1 MTHKLEV
8 TKLLGNTIRILIS
21 DGRVIEGEF
30 SCIDKELNIIL
41 ATSVEYHGVKAEN
54 GKDLLETKITIIQH
68 CFLYFDFQH
77 YFS

>member
-8 TKLLGNTIRILIS
+8 TKLLGNKIRVLIS

-41 ATSVEYHGVKAEN
+41 ATSVEYHGVKVEN
-54 GKDLLETKITIIQH
+54 GKDL
-68 CFLYFDFQH
+68 
-77 YFS
+77 

>member
-8 TKLLGNTIRILIS
+8 TKLLGNKIRVLIS

-41 ATSVEYHGVKAEN
+41 ATSVEYHGVKVEN
-54 GKDLLETKITIIQH
+54 GKDLWRRK
-68 CFLYFDFQH
+68 
-77 YFS
+77 